1 MSSPYGPFATW
12 TRFETRRQPLLSW
25 RRFGLRMLGFF
36 VAAFLLDA
44 AAIAAGAVGYRHFE
58 HLNWTEA
65 LLNAAMI
72 ITGNG
77 PVHATHS
84 VDGKIFQMVY
94 AVIGGII
101 FVAVVSVLLAPVFHR
116 VLHAFSIELPD
127 EEPQG

>member
-1 MSSPYGPFATW
+1 MAGSEGPFSTW
-12 TRFETRRQPLLSW
+12 ARFETRRQPLLSW

-36 VAAFLLDA
+36 CAAFLLDA
-44 AAIAAGAVGYRHFE
+44 AAIAAGALGYHHFE
-58 HLNWTEA
+58 HLGWLDA

-77 PVHATHS
+77 PIRTMHS
-84 VDGKIFQMVY
+84 PAGKIFQMVY
-94 AVIGGII
+94 AVIGGIV

-127 EEPQG
+127 EEPE